1 MNTFDSL
8 NTSAANSKIERNN
21 FIIEDNEPFEV
32 EYEILPSEGF
42 DCLFEIDTVN
52 VVWGSIEGDITEQT
66 DLIDILDAK
75 VDVTEFEQEIEDI
88 NERIDATLNNIVGSY
103 LIGVERDN
111 HTVTITSKTFVFEQ
125 GVASDVWT
133 IQHNL
138 NKRPSIHL
146 VDSTGREFEAEKDYI
161 NDNEV
166 VIHLDSATTGK
177 AYLN

>member
-1 MNTFDSL
+1 MQDVVASFT
-8 NTSAANSKIERNN
+8 IE
-21 FIIEDNEPFEV
+21 ENEPFEV
-32 EYEILPSEGF
+32 EYNISQTEKINCIFQLNAVRVF
-42 DCLFEIDTVN
+42 
-52 VVWGSIEGDITEQT
+52 WGGIEGNINNQT
-66 DLIDILDAK
+66 DLIELLDNK
-75 VDVTEFEQEIEDI
+75 VDVSQYEQDLQDL
-88 NERIDATLNNIVGSY
+88 NERIDETLNNIVGSD

-111 HTVTITSKTFVFEQ
+111 QTVTITSKTFIFEQ

-166 VIHLDSATTGK
+166 VVHLESATTGK

>member
-1 MNTFDSL
+1 MENLVAD
-8 NTSAANSKIERNN
+8 

-52 VVWGSIEGDITEQT
+52 VVWGSIEGDITEQS
-66 DLIDILDAK
+66 DLMELFNQK
-75 VDVTEFEQEIEDI
+75 VDVTQYNEDI
-88 NERIDATLNNIVGSY
+88 AEINEKIDGTLNNIVGSD

-111 HTVTITSKTFVFEQ
+111 QAVTITSKTFIFEQ
-125 GVASDVWT
+125 GIASDTWN

-138 NKRPSIHL
+138 NKMPSVHL
-146 VDSTGREFEAEKDYI
+146 VDSTGREFEAVKDYI
-161 NDNEV
+161 STNQ
-166 VIHLDSATTGK
+166 VIIRLGSATTGK

>member
-1 MNTFDSL
+1 MQDVVASFT
-8 NTSAANSKIERNN
+8 IE
-21 FIIEDNEPFEV
+21 ENEPFEV
-32 EYEILPSEGF
+32 EYNISQTEKINCIFQLNAVRVF
-42 DCLFEIDTVN
+42 
-52 VVWGSIEGDITEQT
+52 WGGIEGNITEQT
-66 DLIDILDAK
+66 DLIELLDNK
-75 VDVTEFEQEIEDI
+75 VDVSQYEQDLQDL
-88 NERIDATLNNIVGSY
+88 NERIDETLNNIVGSD
-103 LIGVERDN
+103 LIGVEREN
-111 HTVTITSKTFVFEQ
+111 QTVTITSKTFIFEQ

-166 VIHLDSATTGK
+166 VVHLESATTGK

>member
-1 MNTFDSL
+1 MENLVAD
-8 NTSAANSKIERNN
+8 

-66 DLIDILDAK
+66 DLKNVLDSK
-75 VDVTEFEQEIEDI
+75 VDISEFEQEIEDI
-88 NERIDATLNNIVGSY
+88 NERIDETLNNIVGSD

-111 HTVTITSKTFVFEQ
+111 QTVTITSKSFVFEQ
-125 GVASDVWT
+125 GVASDIWN
-133 IQHNL
+133 IRHNL
-138 NKRPSIHL
+138 NKMPSIHL
-146 VDSTGREFEAEKDYI
+146 VDSSGREFEAEKNYI
-161 NDNEV
+161 SNNEV
-166 VIHLDSATTGK
+166 IVKLGSATTGI

>member
-1 MNTFDSL
+1 MQDVVASFT
-8 NTSAANSKIERNN
+8 IE
-21 FIIEDNEPFEV
+21 ENEPFEV
-32 EYEILPSEGF
+32 EYNISQTEKINCIFQLNAVRVF
-42 DCLFEIDTVN
+42 
-52 VVWGSIEGDITEQT
+52 WGGIEGNISEQT
-66 DLIDILDAK
+66 DLIELLDNK
-75 VDVTEFEQEIEDI
+75 VDVSQYEQDLQDL
-88 NERIDATLNNIVGSY
+88 NERIDETLNNIVGSD
-103 LIGVERDN
+103 LIGVEREN
-111 HTVTITSKTFVFEQ
+111 QTVTITSKTFIFEQ

-166 VIHLDSATTGK
+166 VVHLESATTGK